1 MASKRA
7 AVFATKFEDN
17 QPRKGKSLHTR
28 DYSEMYMPVFSDQG
42 HGREELP
49 EYSKQG
55 TGGDIQYLSAFNL
68 GVNNQ

>member
-28 DYSEMYMPVFSDQG
+28 EYIEMYMPVFSDQG
-42 HGREELP
+42 EELP
-49 EYSKQG
+49 EYNKHG
-55 TGGDIQYLSAFNL
+55 TDGDIQYLSAFDL
-68 GVNNQ
+68 GVNAQ